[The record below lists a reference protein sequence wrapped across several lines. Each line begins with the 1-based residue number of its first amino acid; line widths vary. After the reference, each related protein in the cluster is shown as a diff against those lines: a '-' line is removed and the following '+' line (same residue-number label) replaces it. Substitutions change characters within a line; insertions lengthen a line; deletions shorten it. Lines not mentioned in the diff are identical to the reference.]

1 MRVLVAG
8 ATGAVGS
15 ALVPLLRESGF
26 EATPHVR
33 PQTARQHPLG
43 NDPEALVCDLADS
56 AAVDRGMTG
65 CDAIACLVGTMRN
78 RFRAGDTYETSD
90 YLPVVRLVESARRV
104 PSHGPRHFVL
114 LSSLGARPGSG
125 YLGWKWFAE
134 EAVRHSPLPWTI
146 LRPSFLDT
154 RGSRSTPS
162 HGKERRPPPL
172 VGGLLSIVAWLP
184 GVRGYADEL
193 RPMGVNV
200 LCRAIVRIV
209 RDHGPT
215 GEVLTGRTL
224 WQLGR

>member
-15 ALVPLLRESGF
+15 ALVPLLRESGL

-33 PQTARQHPLG
+33 PQTARQHALG
-43 NDPEALVCDLADS
+43 SDPDALVCDLADS
-56 AAVDRGMTG
+56 AALDRGMAT

-90 YLPVVRLVESARRV
+90 YLPVVRLVESARRA
-104 PSHGPRHFVL
+104 PSRGPRHFVL

-162 HGKERRPPPL
+162 HGTERRPPLL
-172 VGGLLSIVAWLP
+172 VGGLMSVVGWLP
-184 GVRGYADEL
+184 GVRQYADEL
-193 RPMGVNV
+193 RPMPVDV
-200 LCRAIVRIV
+200 LCRAIVRIL
-209 RDHGPT
+209 REHAPT

-224 WQLGR
+224 WQLAQ